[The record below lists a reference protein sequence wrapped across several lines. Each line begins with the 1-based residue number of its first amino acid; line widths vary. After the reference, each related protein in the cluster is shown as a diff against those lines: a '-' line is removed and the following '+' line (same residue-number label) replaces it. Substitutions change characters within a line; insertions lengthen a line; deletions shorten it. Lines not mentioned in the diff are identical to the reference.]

1 MKTKIL
7 AALATLTLGV
17 ALIALPTHSAAAT
30 TPMLPEVKAQ
40 LNTWVN
46 EVGGLKDEMVDPLFL
61 KDAANQVVR
70 TSLGGLSLI
79 VEQQSEL
86 DCFSYLI
93 LNDGHFQK
101 VAIRADWVRMLRGLV
116 DSYIVAEGGLTSYGV
131 TFPGYRSLTPL
142 EASVKAQFQAVITLA
157 GG

>member
-7 AALATLTLGV
+7 AALFALALGI
-17 ALIALPTHSAAAT
+17 ALIALPSHTAAAT
-30 TPMLPEVKAQ
+30 TPLLPEVKAQ
-40 LNTWVN
+40 LDTWVN
-46 EVGGLKDEMVDPLFL
+46 ESGGLRDEMVDPLFL
-61 KDAANQVVR
+61 NDAANQVVR

-86 DCFSYLI
+86 DCFNYLI

-101 VAIRADWVRMLRGLV
+101 VAIKADWVRMLKGLV
-116 DSYIVAEGGLTSYGV
+116 DSYVVAQGGLTSYGV

-142 EASVKAQFQAVITLA
+142 ETSIKTQFQAVIVL
-157 GG
+157 GGG